1 MCKACALRVY
11 AGLDGITLSSFLPG
25 CFRTC
30 WFDPQMAKREAFWW
44 RKLKSNERCN
54 LPKMVEKDPWKRPKQ
69 CNTMPLLQ
77 YTCSRNPA
85 QMRCARRDGLHP
97 GLIPSLRFTHVDLQH
112 STNPYWNSRFCSTI
126 LDIWM
131 FFEDF
136 LGGLE
141 QSWLLTLYNW
151 VWFDYSTAQ
160 TILKNLS
167 SGHKVLLSKI
177 RQGSCVG
184 VSVCQLFCLVCAVSC
199 IFWTP
204 NLWIAL
210 TVSAD

>member
-97 GLIPSLRFTHVDLQH
+97 GLIPSERFTHVDLQH

-141 QSWLLTLYNW
+141 QSWLLLCIIGFDLIIRLHRLYLRTW
-151 VWFDYSTAQ
+151 VVDMRCSFQ
-160 TILKNLS
+160 K
-167 SGHKVLLSKI
+167 SGKVQVL
-177 RQGSCVG
+177 VW
-184 VSVCQLFCLVCAVSC
+184 VCPNCFVWYVLFLAFSEHR
-199 IFWTP
+199 IYE
-204 NLWIAL
+204 
-210 TVSAD
+210 